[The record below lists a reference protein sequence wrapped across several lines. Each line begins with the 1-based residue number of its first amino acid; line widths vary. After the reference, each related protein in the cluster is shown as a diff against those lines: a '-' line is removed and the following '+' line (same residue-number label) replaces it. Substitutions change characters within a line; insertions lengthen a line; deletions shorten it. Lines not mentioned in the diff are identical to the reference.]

1 MPTPY
6 LIALALLLGW
16 SVAVADDHLE
26 RCASLSKITI
36 PATQDTVHF
45 YQGQVRRHGE
55 KRVSDAVAFYLVPGQ
70 AHGHGSFRATG
81 SMPLY
86 QCWRSGSAKES
97 RQAHSP
103 QQIPTKS
110 HRGALDPCAG
120 IPPGQ
125 SMMEKVTLTV
135 LRISVACLHCRIQLD
150 GTHTRSLIAFDHTV

>member
-1 MPTPY
+1 MPIPY

-81 SMPLY
+81 SMPLLPVLEK
-86 QCWRSGSAKES
+86 WVSKGVA
-97 RQAHSP
+97 
-103 QQIPTKS
+103 
-110 HRGALDPCAG
+110 
-120 IPPGQ
+120 PG
-125 SMMEKVTLTV
+125 TLTATDTNKKSQG
-135 LRISVACLHCRIQLD
+135 RTRPMCRYPSWPKYD
-150 GTHTRSLIAFDHTV
+150 GKGDVNSAENFSCVSSL